1 MRPLALCLALALVES
16 HAVGAPAES
25 QKAAA
30 TSTSKTRTAPKKR
43 STKASKAKP
52 ATPKAPPTKLPGPI
66 EIARVHVEV
75 AEDGVL
81 VTSEVALGK
90 GEWDGGD
97 LRAHAAY
104 GAPGIPLAFQAHLC
118 APREGGDEPECRALP
133 HEFSRTAPSDAA
145 FVIGPAKMAGETI
158 EIDEKGLTAIFA
170 QHPRAILR
178 LRQLRSMPIAD
189 GTWHREIL
197 VRLGASRGRPH
208 RLGSI
213 EIEGRGLVVNS
224 ADARLCGLDVRPTE
238 ISVVRGGVA
247 SKGVPPRLLD
257 RAGNEDLCVRFRF

>member
-1 MRPLALCLALALVES
+1 MKPLALGLALALVGS
-16 HAVGAPAES
+16 HAIGAPAEP
-25 QKAAA
+25 QKSTA
-30 TSTSKTRTAPKKR
+30 TSSAKAQKAPKKR
-43 STKASKAKP
+43 PTKASKAKP

-81 VTSEVALGK
+81 VTSEIALGK
-90 GEWDGGD
+90 GEWEDGD

-104 GAPGIPLAFQAHLC
+104 GAPGIPLAFEAHLC
-118 APREGGDEPECRALP
+118 APREDGSEPECRPLP
-133 HEFSRTAPSDAA
+133 HEFSRAAPSDAA

-158 EIDEKGLTAIFA
+158 ELDEKGLAAIFA
-170 QHPRAILR
+170 EHPHAILR

-197 VRLGASRGRPH
+197 VRLGASRGTPH

-213 EIEGRGLVVNS
+213 EIEGKGLVVNS
-224 ADARLCGLDVRPTE
+224 ADARLCGHDVKPTE
-238 ISVVRGGVA
+238 IAVVRGGVA